1 MTLADPRQALA
12 ERSSLIGYLMGV
24 AALAQLIE
32 VLALDSH
39 GSSAPPAGD
48 FVHLLL
54 GVASLGKSIEHLV
67 DLVPVACNPSP
78 AEPRR
83 WLR

>member
-1 MTLADPRQALA
+1 MKLSDPRPALA
-12 ERSSLIGYLMGV
+12 ERSPLIGYLVGL
-24 AALAQLIE
+24 AALAQMID

-39 GSSAPPAGD
+39 RGSALPADD

-67 DLVPVACNPSP
+67 AHVPVADEPSP
-78 AEPRR
+78 TEPRR